1 MEWGTTYL
9 WYMQISHI
17 HLIIL
22 SIAID
27 CEPLDDPD
35 NGTVVIKYSSYSGL
49 PGYGYNSSAVYNC
62 TIGYNLSSN
71 ITRYCNSNGSWSGE
85 APLCNGTKIIY
96 I

>member
-1 MEWGTTYL
+1 ML
-9 WYMQISHI
+9 ISHK

-35 NGTVVIKYSSYSGL
+35 NGTVVIKYS
-49 PGYGYNSSAVYNC
+49 GYGYNSSAVYNC

-85 APLCNGTKIIY
+85 APLCNGTKII
-96 I
+96 